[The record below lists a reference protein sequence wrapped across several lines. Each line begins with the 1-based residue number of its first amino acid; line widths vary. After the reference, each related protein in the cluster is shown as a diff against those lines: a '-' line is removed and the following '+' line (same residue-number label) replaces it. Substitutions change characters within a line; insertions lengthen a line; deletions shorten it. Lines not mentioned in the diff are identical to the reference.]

1 MKRKYRISE
10 MKMPRLATPQ
20 PQHQDEDDEEEVQN
34 IGDENAQFSD
44 TTASA
49 PGSDDEGSLG
59 GDQEAAN
66 RDTGATGV
74 GSDSGGSLVDMAS
87 VENLPPGSFRY
98 ESHSDRANTDTE
110 AQVEDIDETFREN
123 SISGLRQLLIE
134 NLIASV
140 A

>member
-1 MKRKYRISE
+1 MNV
-10 MKMPRLATPQ
+10 
-20 PQHQDEDDEEEVQN
+20 DDK
-34 IGDENAQFSD
+34 
-44 TTASA
+44 

-98 ESHSDRANTDTE
+98 
-110 AQVEDIDETFREN
+110 FF
-123 SISGLRQLLIE
+123 LRTRLIVKGT
-134 NLIASV
+134 N
-140 A
+140 